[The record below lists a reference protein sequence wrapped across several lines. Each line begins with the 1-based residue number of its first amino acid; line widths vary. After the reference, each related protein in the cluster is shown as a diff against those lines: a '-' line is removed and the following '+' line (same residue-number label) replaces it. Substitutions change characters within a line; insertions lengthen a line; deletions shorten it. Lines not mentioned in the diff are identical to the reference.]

1 MISAWTS
8 LLWWLGNGRFQLSLQ
23 MQVLVDTLSERD
35 FSSFHLLSVWIHWE
49 KSTARLY
56 IVTLFNL
63 YAEYIMRNARLDDSQ
78 AGIKIAW
85 RNINNLRYADCC
97 CSVAK
102 SCLTLFDPMD
112 HSTPGF
118 LVLNHLPEFA
128 QTHVH
133 WVGDAIQPSHS
144 SRWYFTF

>member
-63 YAEYIMRNARLDDSQ
+63 YAEYIMWNAGLDEPQ
-78 AGIKIAW
+78 AGIKIAG
-85 RNINNLRYADCC
+85 RNTYKLRYID
-97 CSVAK
+97 
-102 SCLTLFDPMD
+102 
-112 HSTPGF
+112 
-118 LVLNHLPEFA
+118 
-128 QTHVH
+128 
-133 WVGDAIQPSHS
+133 DAIPMTESEEELKS
-144 SRWYFTF
+144 LLMKVKEES